1 MVQTNC
7 PLSSLPVCKGP
18 NKNKSAQQQALQQHV
33 AAVNDY
39 RATSNQY
46 FNKEVQFKKKSNF
59 LLGTA
64 TSRVESDIRQKILD
78 KRAAGLEGK
87 EAAARSYAT
96 KAYVNEGGSS
106 RTAGRNKY
114 LELLGQQA
122 NIDSKISQLA
132 GRGESIMQEGAQRT
146 IQNELSK
153 QYNIK
158 GQAPQFG
165 QRTPMPPTERDN
177 MFMGMLSIGMG
188 VASIFKGS
196 DRKLKKNINRVDTSK
211 DGHPVYEFSYLG
223 SSKRYRGV
231 MAQDIVKTNPMA
243 VHIKNGLL
251 YVDYSKIDVDMELVS

>member
-7 PLSSLPVCKGP
+7 PLSSLPVCRGP
-18 NKNKSAQQQALQQHV
+18 NKNKSAQNQALQRHV
-33 AAVNDY
+33 SRVHAY
-39 RATSNQY
+39 RDKGNKF
-46 FNKEVQFKKKSNF
+46 FNKEVNFKKRSNF

-64 TSRVESDIRQKILD
+64 TSRVESDIRQKVLD

-87 EAAARSYAT
+87 ETAARSYAT

-132 GRGESIMQEGAQRT
+132 GRGESIMQEGAKRT
-146 IQNELSK
+146 MQDELSK
-153 QYNIK
+153 QYLIK
-158 GQAPQFG
+158 GMAPQFG
-165 QRTPMPPTERDN
+165 PPEPMPPTERDN
-177 MFMGMLSIGMG
+177 MFMGLLSIGLG
-188 VASIFKGS
+188 IGGLFAGS

-211 DGHPVYEFSYLG
+211 DGHPIYEFSYLG